1 MACDAWEELLT
12 LLDRRALTAAE
23 AEEALAAR
31 GCARSKALAAV
42 AKARR
47 LGLIDDRRVA
57 EEIAERGGG
66 GAPQGVLRVRHDL
79 ERRRVPERV
88 AEQALASVDDLA
100 RCRDALRAYL
110 ERRGRPKDPRSLAR
124 LIGHLGR
131 RGFTEESVQEVLT
144 QAGIEPNWNDA

>member
-1 MACDAWEELLT
+1 MARDAWEELLT
-12 LLDRRALTAAE
+12 LLDRRALTSAE
-23 AEEALAAR
+23 AEEALADR
-31 GCARSKALAAV
+31 GCARSKARAAV
-42 AKARR
+42 AKAHR

-79 ERRRVPERV
+79 ERRRVPTPV

-131 RGFTEESVQEVLT
+131 RGFTEESVREVLT
-144 QAGIEPNWNDA
+144 QAGIEPNWDDA

>member
-1 MACDAWEELLT
+1 MARDAWEELLT
-12 LLDRRALTAAE
+12 LLDRRALTSAE
-23 AEEALAAR
+23 AEEALADR
-31 GCARSKALAAV
+31 VCARSKARAAV

-66 GAPQGVLRVRHDL
+66 APQGVLRVRHDL
-79 ERRRVPERV
+79 ERRRVPTPV

-131 RGFTEESVQEVLT
+131 RGFTEESVREVLT
-144 QAGIEPNWNDA
+144 QAGIEPNWDDA